1 MREAVGNKPAGPGR
15 RHDRAIIGV
24 AAATLLLLAGLAYY
38 GLLFIPHHTE
48 GAPKPVTAATEVE
61 TQRKAIERLRL
72 EAAKAEEEQAKR
84 AAEAEAKRKNDEEL
98 QRLAEVEQE
107 RQAAV
112 AETEAKRKAAAAE
125 AEQQRVPAAKA
136 EQAKAPS
143 DAEATKT
150 EQERKA
156 ALDRRPQN
164 PSGSKHTPNEGG
176 GKPGE
181 GRASAGASKGGRP
194 AWMDEKSGGG
204 GALGGS
210 APRGAGEQQKQSPQ
224 FPWPPPAASAFYV
237 LPDSWFADLQTL
249 GEVIGAIIPA
259 LERNGYVERSFFGVE
274 GNGVA
279 LVTQL
284 ERISSDGSSF
294 ADPQRWPGAGY
305 SLSGFL
311 KGLFFVEP
319 GRYRIIVFILRNRP
333 FSQSSQIVTKDEA
346 RAWLSGG
353 ADTLSP
359 EAGQSSFGGWHC
371 TVLIYEFASDGRAV
385 RVVESSLT
393 GKQHLTKAGLL
404 SLLEKN

>member
-1 MREAVGNKPAGPGR
+1 MCEAPSNKPAGTAR
-15 RHDRAIIGV
+15 WRMRAVVGV
-24 AAATLLLLAGLAYY
+24 AAVAVLLLIGWGSSQFVGRILEQSWVGPNQEKERKSDEADA
-38 GLLFIPHHTE
+38 
-48 GAPKPVTAATEVE
+48 K
-61 TQRKAIERLRL
+61 RKAEEAEQQRA
-72 EAAKAEEEQAKR
+72 AAKA
-84 AAEAEAKRKNDEEL
+84 
-98 QRLAEVEQE
+98 EQE
-107 RQAAV
+107 RQARAA
-112 AETEAKRKAAAAE
+112 AEADAKRKAEEAEQQLAAAAAEQERQARTAAEADAKRKAEE
-125 AEQQRVPAAKA
+125 AEQQRAAAKA
-136 EQAKAPS
+136 EQERQARAAAEADAKRKAEEAEQQRAAAKA
-143 DAEATKT
+143 
-150 EQERKA
+150 EQERQARTAAEAERKA
-156 ALDRRPQN
+156 EEMPRPKGLPPHQWV
-164 PSGSKHTPNEGG
+164 PSPK
-176 GKPGE
+176 
-181 GRASAGASKGGRP
+181 
-194 AWMDEKSGGG
+194 
-204 GALGGS
+204 
-210 APRGAGEQQKQSPQ
+210 Q
-224 FPWPPPAASAFYV
+224 FPIPPPAASAFYV
-237 LPDSWFADLQTL
+237 LPDSWFADLHTL

-279 LVTQL
+279 LVTRL

>member
-1 MREAVGNKPAGPGR
+1 MRRAVGNKPAGPSW
-15 RHDRAIIGV
+15 RHVPAIIGV
-24 AAATLLLLAGLAYY
+24 AAATLFLLAGLAYY
-38 GLLFIPHHTE
+38 ALTSHGVKSMAERPPIQM
-48 GAPKPVTAATEVE
+48 GSAEVE

-84 AAEAEAKRKNDEEL
+84 AAEAETKRKNDEEL
-98 QRLAEVEQE
+98 QRAAQVEQE

-112 AETEAKRKAAAAE
+112 AEAEAKRKAAAAE
-125 AEQQRVPAAKA
+125 AEQQRLAGAKA

-150 EQERKA
+150 EQDRKA
-156 ALDRRPQN
+156 RAAAER
-164 PSGSKHTPNEGG
+164 GA
-176 GKPGE
+176 KPGE
-181 GRASAGASKGGRP
+181 GRASAGAASGGSSGASGGRP
-194 AWMDEKSGGG
+194 AWMDNRSGGG
-204 GALGGS
+204 SGGTAS
-210 APRGAGEQQKQSPQ
+210 GGGGEQQKQSPQ
-224 FPWPPPAASAFYV
+224 FPWPPPAVSAFYV
-237 LPDSWFADLQTL
+237 LPDSWFAGLHTL
-249 GEVIGAIIPA
+249 GEVISAIIPA

-279 LVTQL
+279 LVTRL
-284 ERISSDGSSF
+284 ERISGDGSSF
-294 ADPQRWPGAGY
+294 AEPQRWSGAGY

-319 GRYRIIVFILRNRP
+319 GRYRIIVFIFRNRP
-333 FSQSSQIVTKDEA
+333 FSQSAQIVTKDEA
-346 RAWLSGG
+346 RAWLSSG